1 MEFLDDLLSSQEP
14 EEEEATEKPD
24 RAEAPL
30 AEERAPSLADEKA
43 WESLRSHVAKEVTRQ
58 EHEEPPPKRSG
69 LLSSLTA
76 LQKVILIALT
86 LAVLTAWG
94 VALPRILSASK
105 ARRTESAAALTSPTV
120 APTVPPTEHVTPAQT
135 TATSTPTVL
144 PTPTEEPPVH
154 TRFDTQIALDPN
166 NPDLYLRRG
175 REYLRVGAYDVAIQ
189 DFSKVLRLDPSCAD
203 GYAGLGW
210 AYFYTWAWKA
220 SQEAFE
226 NALAINPDLI
236 EAYFGLGK
244 LYFYQGMYV
253 KAAKAFDQAAAINP
267 QDAEAE
273 AWLAIA
279 SAKFNDVE
287 EALGAVERAKA
298 QNDQLPIVY
307 IAQSWARR
315 IQTPPDIDGAQADLL
330 YAQDL
335 GPTSFETFNALAEFY
350 TDWRPERLAEAER
363 LAIYAYEWATNDIE
377 RAIAL
382 YTLGRVYLAM
392 DRQEDAL
399 QALQEAAAMATD
411 ENGEVLLAGLAAD
424 LARAQP

>member
-14 EEEEATEKPD
+14 EEEATDKPD
-24 RAEAPL
+24 KAEAPPV
-30 AEERAPSLADEKA
+30 EERAPLLADETA
-43 WESLRSHVAKEVTRQ
+43 WESLRSHVAREVTRQ
-58 EHEEPPPKRSG
+58 EHEEPPPKRPG
-69 LLSSLTA
+69 LLSSFTT
-76 LQKVILIALT
+76 LQKVVLITLT
-86 LAVLTAWG
+86 LAILATWG
-94 VALPRILSASK
+94 LALSRILNASK
-105 ARRTESAAALTSPTV
+105 ARRTESAAALTSPTA
-120 APTVPPTEHVTPAQT
+120 APTMSPTEHVTPAQAI
-135 TATSTPTVL
+135 TASTPTA
-144 PTPTEEPPVH
+144 PPIEEPPVH

-175 REYLRVGAYDVAIQ
+175 REYLQAGAYDAAIQ
-189 DFSKVLRLDPSCAD
+189 DFSKVLTLDPSCAD

-210 AYFYTWAWKA
+210 AYFHTWAWEA

-226 NALAINPDLI
+226 NALALNPDLI

-244 LYFYQGMYV
+244 LYLYQGMYV

-298 QNDQLPIVY
+298 QNDQLPLVY

-335 GPTSFETFNALAEFY
+335 GPTDFEVLNALAEFY
-350 TDWRPERLAEAER
+350 VEWRPERLAEAER
-363 LAIYAYEWATNDIE
+363 LAVYAHEWATNDIE

-382 YTLGRVYLAM
+382 HTLGRVYLAM

-399 QALQEAAAMATD
+399 QALQEAAAMASA
-411 ENGEVLLAGLAAD
+411 ENGKVLLVGLAAD